1 MVRWP
6 RVRWPCVAAFMAG
19 VALALAGAALQRAP
33 RPVSVE
39 SPSVV
44 LREEAAR
51 LRELRTIDRE
61 AQVLLRRQ
69 IADLTAQNGDLRRR
83 LALLR
88 GVLVADAHT
97 ADLGVADVQLA
108 PSGERGQVAYRLL
121 LARTP
126 PATGKMGGACGVMG
140 RRRAGGPATRGA
152 ARADGTGTAAAAK
165 SVRQAHVTGRISAC
179 AVAHSACAARS
190 NTADV
195 RVCVGGADRRR
206 GTHAC
211 GNFATLARS

>member
-1 MVRWP
+1 
-6 RVRWPCVAAFMAG
+6 MAG

-126 PATGKMGGACGVMG
+126 PATGKMGGRVELWGVGEQEG
-140 RRRAGGPATRGA
+140 RPREVRLVRTALALPRLQNLSGRLTLPDGFRPAQLRIVLVPRGRTPLMFEYAWAGLIAGEAPMPA
-152 ARADGTGTAAAAK
+152 
-165 SVRQAHVTGRISAC
+165 
-179 AVAHSACAARS
+179 
-190 NTADV
+190 
-195 RVCVGGADRRR
+195 
-206 GTHAC
+206 
-211 GNFATLARS
+211 ATSLP

>member
-1 MVRWP
+1 
-6 RVRWPCVAAFMAG
+6 MAG

-51 LRELRTIDRE
+51 LRELQTIDRE
-61 AQVLLRRQ
+61 AQALLRRQ
-69 IADLTAQNGDLRRR
+69 IVDLTAQNGDLRRR

-126 PATGKMGGACGVMG
+126 PATDKMGGRIELWGVGEQEG
-140 RRRAGGPATRGA
+140 RPREVRLVRTALALPRLQNLSGRLTLPDGFQPAQLRIVLAPRGRKPLMVEYAWAGLIAGEAPMPA
-152 ARADGTGTAAAAK
+152 
-165 SVRQAHVTGRISAC
+165 
-179 AVAHSACAARS
+179 
-190 NTADV
+190 
-195 RVCVGGADRRR
+195 
-206 GTHAC
+206 
-211 GNFATLARS
+211 ATSLP